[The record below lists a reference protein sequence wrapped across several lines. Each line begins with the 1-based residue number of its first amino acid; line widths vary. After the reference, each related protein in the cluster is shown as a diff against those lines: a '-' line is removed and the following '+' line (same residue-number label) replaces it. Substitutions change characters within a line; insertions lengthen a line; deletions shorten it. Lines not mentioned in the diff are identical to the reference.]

1 MSESMADEIKRALKQ
16 TMDTLDAGI
25 GDMDIGIG
33 DMDSGDMDLGGDDGS
48 EPASSRENV
57 LNRHFPV
64 QPGSRLTVS
73 NTSGDIRIS
82 GQAESEIS
90 VHAVTRGSPSRVAG
104 TRVHISND
112 NNHVRVE
119 ASGNTGGILGVVRG
133 IGSVD
138 FTIRVPHDCTVEVK
152 TVSGDVDIQDLRSD
166 TSVQS
171 VSGDVNLR
179 DIEADCS
186 LTTISGDVRIHGLVG
201 ELTGRTTSGD
211 LDVQASDV
219 RRFHLNSIRGDMSL
233 ETPLARVGHYF
244 AKTVSGDLQLSVPY
258 GTGAMVQLK
267 TTSGDVS
274 SDLPAEI
281 VKSGRRHWQGRI
293 NGGGA
298 NVEMQSISGDL
309 TMHGTALRE
318 PESIKVYQQME
329 PVMAAESVTE
339 ESAPPTPSPVNGEL
353 EQTSPATATALD
365 YVPAASDP
373 TAAQGNTT
381 AVLQR
386 LARGEITVEEAM
398 GLMTEGE
405 E

>member
-1 MSESMADEIKRALKQ
+1 MSESLADEIRRTVKQ
-16 TMDTLDAGI
+16 TMGKLDINI
-25 GDMDIGIG
+25 GDMDLDG
-33 DMDSGDMDLGGDDGS
+33 DEEAETVNSH
-48 EPASSRENV
+48 ENV
-57 LNRHFPV
+57 FDRRFPV

-73 NTSGDIRIS
+73 NVSGEIYVW
-82 GQAESEIS
+82 GHAKSEIS
-90 VHAVTRGSPSRVAG
+90 VHTVKRGSPSRIAG
-104 TRVHISND
+104 TQVHISND
-112 NNHVRVE
+112 DNHVRVE
-119 ASGNTGGILGVVRG
+119 ASGNVSGILGAVRG

-138 FTIRVPHDCTVEVK
+138 FTIQVPQDCTVEIK
-152 TVSGDVDIQDLRSD
+152 TVSGDVDIQTLHAA
-166 TSVQS
+166 TTVQS
-171 VSGDVNLR
+171 VSGDVSLR
-179 DIEADCS
+179 DIEANCS
-186 LTTISGDVRIHGLVG
+186 LTTVSGDVRIHGLVG

-211 LDVQASDV
+211 LDVEASDV
-219 RRFHLNSIRGDMSL
+219 RRFHLNSISGDMSL

-274 SDLPAEI
+274 TDLPAEI

-318 PESIKVYQQME
+318 PESIKVYQPME
-329 PVMAAESVTE
+329 PVMAAESVPE
-339 ESAPPTPSPVNGEL
+339 ESATPLPSPVNGEL
-353 EQTSPATATALD
+353 EQTSPATATGLD
-365 YVPAASDP
+365 IVFPASNP

-398 GLMTEGE
+398 GLMTGGE